1 MNKFLVKKIAFFI
14 LLIAFFIIATG
25 LLIDAQGFR
34 FDFKTK
40 QFVKVGG
47 INVKSVISDVNVYI
61 NNEHKGKTN
70 TFSKEILIQKLIP
83 GEYNIKIEKENYY
96 SWEKTLKVEA
106 QKVTKAENVYL
117 FQKNITF
124 EIKKENI
131 NNLFLSENKQ
141 NIIYLTNNQEIIFNN
156 NIVLNSNN
164 SKKYFKSIE
173 NIEFFPENKL
183 ILIKGKNN
191 LNKDN
196 YYYLDLT
203 KANVLNKLVFLE
215 TATNF
220 YLTKESII
228 YQKNQDIIIYSL
240 NTKTTT
246 ILRKEVNLFAFK
258 DDTLYS
264 VENNILIKIN
274 NNEEAI
280 LSEKE
285 ISIKNYKLYIISGK
299 IFAYDNSSLYLFN
312 DYKKEFEFFLK
323 TPQLSYDVLP
333 DKIIFNTGSEL
344 WLLLLRDFDSP
355 FFKKAGSLIFL
366 SRVSSKIENITWF
379 NNDYFF
385 YTNNNNIFV
394 SEIDNRNNINAIQL
408 SNLPVIKLWFNEKI
422 LYLLSD
428 DKVYSSSK
436 FNNL

>member
-1 MNKFLVKKIAFFI
+1 MNKFLVKKIAFFT
-14 LLIAFFIIATG
+14 LLIAFFVIATG

-47 INVKSVISDVNVYI
+47 INVKSVVSDVNVYV

-83 GEYNIKIEKENYY
+83 GEYNVKIEKENYY

-106 QKVTKAENVYL
+106 QKVTKAESVYL

-124 EIKKENI
+124 KVEKENI
-131 NNLFLSENKQ
+131 NNFFLSENKQ
-141 NIIYLTNNQEIIFNN
+141 DVIYLTNDQEIIFNN
-156 NIVLNSNN
+156 NIILNLSN
-164 SKKYFKSIE
+164 SKKYFKNIN

-191 LNKDN
+191 LNKNN

-203 KANVLNKLVFLE
+203 KANVLNKLTFLE

-220 YLTKESII
+220 YLTKDSII
-228 YQKNQDIIIYSL
+228 YQKNQNIIIYSL
-240 NTKTTT
+240 NTKTST

-258 DDTLYS
+258 NDTLYS

-274 NNEEAI
+274 NNEETI

-312 DYKKEFEFFLK
+312 NYKKDFELFLK

-344 WLLLLRDFDSP
+344 WLLLLRDFESP
-355 FFKKAGSLIFL
+355 FFKKAESLIFL

-385 YTNNNNIFV
+385 YINNNNIFA
-394 SEIDNRNNINAIQL
+394 SEIDNRDNINTIQI
-408 SNLPVIKLWFNEKI
+408 SELPITKVWFYDKT
-422 LYLLSD
+422 LYLLSN
-428 DKVYSSSK
+428 DKIYTSSK